1 MIARAAI
8 LSAAILA
15 AGLCGSRV
23 VAGPENVPPRAMLAS
38 LPRSLGSWSAPQDVP
53 LASDALAVLRV
64 DDYLSRTYMDEA
76 SAQAVNLYIGYYAS
90 QRQGD
95 TIHSPQNCLP
105 GAGWQ
110 PIEGGRTTVAV
121 DGRALTLNRYVI
133 QKGLDR
139 QVVLYWY
146 EGRGRVVA
154 NEYANKFWL
163 MLDAARLHRSNG
175 ALVRVVAPARR
186 GPGGSIAAAD
196 AAAVAFTR
204 VLFPHLSAHL
214 P

>member
-1 MIARAAI
+1 VIGRALV
-8 LSAAILA
+8 LSAGILL
-15 AGLCGSRV
+15 AGLYGSHL
-23 VAGPENVPPRAMLAS
+23 AGRERAVPRQALAS
-38 LPRSLGSWSAPQDVP
+38 LPRALADWPTSVDVP
-53 LASDALAVLRV
+53 LGNDALAVLGV
-64 DDYLSRTYMDEA
+64 DDYVSRTYMSAA
-76 SAQAVNLYIGYYAS
+76 SAPAVNLYVGYYDS

-110 PIEGGRTTVAV
+110 AVEGGRARLQLGDRTETV
-121 DGRALTLNRYVI
+121 NRYVI

-146 EGRGRVVA
+146 QGRGRVVA

-163 MLDAARLHRSNG
+163 MVDAARLHRSNG
-175 ALVRVVAPARR
+175 ALVRVIASAGRST
-186 GPGGSIAAAD
+186 GGSLAAAD
-196 AAAVAFTR
+196 TAATSFAGT
-204 VLFPHLSAHL
+204 LFPQLGAYL

>member
-1 MIARAAI
+1 MIGRAVVLSLAILGAGFYGSRAAGTETPP
-8 LSAAILA
+8 ARQALA
-15 AGLCGSRV
+15 F
-23 VAGPENVPPRAMLAS
+23 
-38 LPRSLGSWSAPQDVP
+38 LPGTLGTWATPVDVP
-53 LASDALAVLRV
+53 LGNDALALLGV
-64 DDYLSRTYMDEA
+64 DDYVSRTYA
-76 SAQAVNLYIGYYAS
+76 STTSPQRVNLYVGYYAS

-110 PIEGGRTTVAV
+110 PIEGGRLRLEVNGSTEIV
-121 DGRALTLNRYVI
+121 NRYVI
-133 QKGLDR
+133 QKGADR

-146 EGRGRVVA
+146 QGRGRIVA

-175 ALVRVVAPARR
+175 ALVRVIAPARR
-186 GPGGSIAAAD
+186 AAGESVADAD
-196 AAAVAFTR
+196 AAAVSFAR
-204 VLFPHLSAHL
+204 ALSPHLPAYL